1 MSSTKDS
8 ASKPKDYRRSS
19 FQGDTCMQ
27 PPNGTNGNYQ
37 STAAT
42 HATSRKSMPTGVNLN
57 FHQRASISS
66 GRPSPIALTS
76 GTIGYQQSLC
86 GYHNTVTNMQ
96 HGNHV
101 RGYGLSPMNRYLN
114 EGPSEQHAA
123 FIRPDNGN
131 FSLSRGCT
139 CYVPLDEEHHT
150 QRKA

>member
-8 ASKPKDYRRSS
+8 ASKPEEYKRQSP
-19 FQGDTCMQ
+19 QGHTHTQ
-27 PPNGTNGNYQ
+27 PPDGNYH
-37 STAAT
+37 SSAAT
-42 HATSRKSMPTGVNLN
+42 HAASRNFMPTVIDLN
-57 FHQRASISS
+57 FRQRSSTSAGRAS
-66 GRPSPIALTS
+66 PMALNS
-76 GTIGYQQSLC
+76 GTIGYQQSTC
-86 GYHNTVTNMQ
+86 RYHNAVTNIQ
-96 HGNHV
+96 HENHV
-101 RGYGLSPMNRYLN
+101 QGYGLGPMNRYLN